1 MREWKHIIF
10 ALVAAGLFT
19 AALASPVRADAP
31 AAARGDQG
39 VAQAV
44 PAHGPGE
51 RFVDIVGSTPARAV
65 LIVVF
70 LMSLYIGLHAPGH
83 GAAEAV
89 ALASLGLLVG
99 VPLLTGYA
107 QWWEI
112 LAVMLGLVLLA
123 FEIFVIPGFG
133 FAGVAGVVL
142 LLGGLVLTF
151 VRQPTL
157 SSLLH
162 DPEARHGLRTGIFTV
177 VGGVAVTAVLASF
190 VRRFLPKVPVFNR
203 LILATPAGP
212 SRPVAPG
219 VDPHDVWPFA
229 GTVGV
234 AVTGLKPGGSA
245 EFPYADDRKATAV
258 VSDGEFVE
266 AGTKVAV
273 IQARGNRVVVRPL
286 GKSA

>member
-1 MREWKHIIF
+1 MREWKQTIF
-10 ALVAAGLFT
+10 ALVIAAFLLS
-19 AALASPVRADAP
+19 ASVPALAGGMGSDGRAVGSVVAT
-31 AAARGDQG
+31 G
-39 VAQAV
+39 V
-44 PAHGPGE
+44 GE
-51 RFVDIVGSTPARAV
+51 RFVDVVGSTPARAV

-70 LMSLYIGLHAPGH
+70 LMSLYIALHAPGH

-112 LAVMLGLVLLA
+112 LAVMLGLTLLA

-133 FAGVAGVVL
+133 VAGISGIVL
-142 LLGGLVLTF
+142 LFGGLVLTF
-151 VRQPTL
+151 VRQPTF

-162 DPEARHGLRTGIFTV
+162 DPEARQGLRTGIFTV

-203 LILATPAGP
+203 LILAGPTSP

-219 VDPHDVWPFA
+219 VDPNDVWPFA
-229 GTVGV
+229 GTVGI
-234 AVTGLKPGGSA
+234 ALTGLKPGGTA
-245 EFPYADDRKATAV
+245 EFPYADDRKKAAV
-258 VSDGEFVE
+258 VSEAGYVE

>member
-1 MREWKHIIF
+1 
-10 ALVAAGLFT
+10 V
-19 AALASPVRADAP
+19 
-31 AAARGDQG
+31 
-39 VAQAV
+39 V
-44 PAHGPGE
+44 PGHGPGE
-51 RFVDIVGSTPARAV
+51 RFVDIVGSVPARAV

-99 VPLLTGYA
+99 VPLLTGFA

-112 LAVMLGLVLLA
+112 VAILLGLTLLA
-123 FEIFVIPGFG
+123 FEIFVLPGFG
-133 FAGVAGVVL
+133 VAGILGIVL
-142 LLGGLVLTF
+142 LFGGLVLTF
-151 VRQPTL
+151 VRQPTFA
-157 SSLLH
+157 SLIS
-162 DPEARHGLRTGIFTV
+162 DPEAHRGLRTGIFTV
-177 VGGVAVTAVLASF
+177 VGGVAVPAVLACF

-258 VSDGEFVE
+258 VSDSGYVE

-273 IQARGNRVVVRPL
+273 VEARGNRVVVRAV
-286 GKSA
+286 GKANA